1 MDHRPGETIYSQGDP
16 SDTLFY
22 IQQGTVKLTVVS
34 PTGREAVVGMLGGG
48 DFFGEGALARQPVR
62 VDTATA
68 VAAGR
73 IRVIPKT
80 EMIRLLHEQHG
91 LSDRFIAYLLARNSR
106 LEQDLVDQLLNA
118 CEQRLARA
126 LLLLAHYGKLDGP
139 RPRAAHDLSRGARG
153 DGGNDAVACECLH
166 DQVQETRLDRL
177 RQGRPHGSPHASQ
190 CHAARCFG
198 FRSMTAGPQ
207 HRLLIRTVSRLAI
220 TCLEQHSPSHTA
232 RVILRTEGSCEGKV
246 RTVEKAGAP

>member
-1 MDHRPGETIYSQGDP
+1 MSIASCPATIGMLEVVNQMVQSNPRKEGPFDANTFLHSPGMTGQVVDHRPGETIYSQGDP

-139 RPRAAHDLSRGARG
+139 RHVLPTISQEVLAEMVGTTRSRVNAFMTKFRKRGLIDYGKAGLTVHHTLLS
-153 DGGNDAVACECLH
+153 VMLH
-166 DQVQETRLDRL
+166 D
-177 RQGRPHGSPHASQ
+177 ASASDQ
-190 CHAARCFG
+190 
-198 FRSMTAGPQ
+198 
-207 HRLLIRTVSRLAI
+207 
-220 TCLEQHSPSHTA
+220 
-232 RVILRTEGSCEGKV
+232 
-246 RTVEKAGAP
+246 